1 MKQRIC
7 LFVVL
12 LFISAISANAQGT
25 PGVLRC
31 NLRGGLEIHTSRDP
45 GSSVIGRIQCG
56 DPVLIIDQRFG
67 SPHIRTEDGKDGYI
81 ISQNFGQWSL
91 EPESST
97 TTVAA
102 PAVAVTV
109 QPPINRTIPNPPQ
122 RPELQPEDEFFRRF
136 DIAWVVLSYNRQGTV
151 NLYGGD
157 LSFGTNI
164 TDRVGIVAD
173 VAIHQ
178 TVNSSLNSTISA
190 YRFGPRF
197 YAPPIGRV
205 ALFGEILAGGMRFTG
220 KESDTFVGTPVTF
233 TTQVS
238 FNGFSMAAGGGMDV
252 RIKPWFAWRAFQAD
266 YSLLHFLGGNSNGVR
281 AGTGIVFR
289 FGH

>member
-1 MKQRIC
+1 MMQRIC
-7 LFVVL
+7 FLIVL
-12 LFISAISANAQGT
+12 LFTLSITGNAQGT

-31 NLRGGLEIHTSRDP
+31 NLRGGLEIHDSRDP

-67 SPHIRTEDGKDGYI
+67 SPHIRIEDGKDGYV

-97 TTVAA
+97 TTAAA

-109 QPPINRTIPNPPQ
+109 QPPINRTIPNPSQ

-157 LSFGTNI
+157 LSFGTSI

-178 TVNSSLNSTISA
+178 TVNSS
-190 YRFGPRF
+190 
-197 YAPPIGRV
+197 
-205 ALFGEILAGGMRFTG
+205 
-220 KESDTFVGTPVTF
+220 
-233 TTQVS
+233 
-238 FNGFSMAAGGGMDV
+238 
-252 RIKPWFAWRAFQAD
+252 
-266 YSLLHFLGGNSNGVR
+266 
-281 AGTGIVFR
+281 
-289 FGH
+289 